1 MMSESTHTLEY
12 LKRVS
17 NGKRLASLLAR
28 TLESFGG
35 KAIFIEKAPFKN
47 SVVSYLKALQTKF
60 ELPVET
66 SSPGMCHYT
75 VIAQS

>member
-35 KAIFIEKAPFKN
+35 KAIFIEKAPF
-47 SVVSYLKALQTKF
+47 
-60 ELPVET
+60 
-66 SSPGMCHYT
+66 
-75 VIAQS
+75 